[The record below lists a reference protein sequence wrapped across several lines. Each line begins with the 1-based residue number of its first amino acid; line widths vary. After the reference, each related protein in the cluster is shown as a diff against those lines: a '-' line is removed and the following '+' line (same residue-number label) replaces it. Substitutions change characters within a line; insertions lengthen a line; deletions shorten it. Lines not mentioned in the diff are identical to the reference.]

1 MHMHK
6 PGTTSNTIFEEEEE
20 EEERNFFLRKKTRY
34 ARHLQIEIP
43 KAKIDLFDNKERTRE
58 RERGRWTMTK
68 RRACT
73 SRLLLPDFE
82 RRKERKKGGR
92 EREREQRG

>member
-6 PGTTSNTIFEEEEE
+6 PGTTSNTIFEEEE

-43 KAKIDLFDNKERTRE
+43 KAKIDLFDNKEKTRE
-58 RERGRWTMTK
+58 REGPM
-68 RRACT
+68 
-73 SRLLLPDFE
+73 DDD
-82 RRKERKKGGR
+82 
-92 EREREQRG
+92 